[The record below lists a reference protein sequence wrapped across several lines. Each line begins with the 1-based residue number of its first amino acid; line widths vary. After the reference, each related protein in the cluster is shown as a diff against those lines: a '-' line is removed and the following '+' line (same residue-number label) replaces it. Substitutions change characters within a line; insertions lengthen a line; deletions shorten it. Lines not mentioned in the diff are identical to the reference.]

1 MDTIGSYLK
10 TLREEQHLTFE
21 ELQHETRM
29 SIQMLMDI
37 EDDHLENIGGY
48 GYARAIVYT
57 VIRAL
62 NADEEKALS
71 LFDESYPR
79 EKTSKFKPRQPIKEN
94 KILIST
100 NFLYVIG
107 ILLLITILGI
117 IVFKA
122 YETYKQTPGSQN
134 SIFHRTKIKADTL
147 KVKPAPPIIV
157 KPDTVRMKLLQVKKG
172 AATAPATPKATKGK
186 VKAKAK
192 TSAAAD
198 TIDYT
203 NELLFHNQ
211 DSPLNIRN

>member
-48 GYARAIVYT
+48 GYAKAIVYT

-62 NADEEKALS
+62 NADEEKALA
-71 LFDESYPR
+71 LFDASFPS
-79 EKTSKFKPRQPIKEN
+79 EKTSKFKPRKPIKEN

-100 NFLYVIG
+100 NFLYMIG
-107 ILLLITILGI
+107 ILLLILVLGV
-117 IVFKA
+117 IVIRA
-122 YETYKQTPGSQN
+122 YETYKQTPGAQN
-134 SIFHRTKIKADTL
+134 SIFNRAKIKSDTV
-147 KVKPAPPIIV
+147 KVTPAPPVIV
-157 KPDTVRMKLLQVKKG
+157 KPDTVRMKLLQVKKK
-172 AATAPATPKATKGK
+172 AVTTPVNPSPIKTKAK
-186 VKAKAK
+186 VKAS
-192 TSAAAD
+192 SAVAD
-198 TIDYT
+198 TTDYT
-203 NELLFHNQ
+203 NDLLFHNQ